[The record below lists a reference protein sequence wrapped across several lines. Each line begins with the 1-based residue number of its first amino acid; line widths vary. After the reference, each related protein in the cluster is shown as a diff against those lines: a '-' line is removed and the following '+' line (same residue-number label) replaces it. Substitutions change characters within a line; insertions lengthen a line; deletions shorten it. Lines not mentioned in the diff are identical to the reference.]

1 MNVQEI
7 VLRCFTDIAARADN
21 GIMTEICDMMSSY
34 SISFSYMEGVLKENE
49 RKK

>member
-7 VLRCFTDIAARADN
+7 VFRCFTDIAERITGRRAA

-34 SISFSYMEGVLKENE
+34 SISFSYMEES
-49 RKK
+49 